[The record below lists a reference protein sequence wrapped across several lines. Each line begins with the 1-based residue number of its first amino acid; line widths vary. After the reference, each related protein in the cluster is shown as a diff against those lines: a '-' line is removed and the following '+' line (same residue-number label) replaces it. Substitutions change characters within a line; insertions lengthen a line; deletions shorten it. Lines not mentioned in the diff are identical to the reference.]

1 MESFRGW
8 RVFEGGEFSRV
19 ESSGIRI
26 TECSIIYITHASPD
40 IFHNLKTNAYP
51 THRYSLNNNLIASF
65 QQRVSNHQ
73 ELLQSLREIN
83 RFIQV
88 AASMRMGRAKK
99 SVVSACRACLKR
111 SQFASMIEVIRSG
124 RSSNNVSD

>member
-26 TECSIIYITHASPD
+26 TECSIIYITRIS
-40 IFHNLKTNAYP
+40 
-51 THRYSLNNNLIASF
+51 RYISQLENERISNPQVQSEQQFDCKF
-65 QQRVSNHQ
+65 QQRASNHQ

-83 RFIQV
+83 RLIQV

-111 SQFASMIEVIRSG
+111 SQFVSMIEVMRSG
-124 RSSNNVSD
+124 RSSNNISD